1 MNHREARLRFLLLQG
16 GLHAG
21 IEPLPI
27 VHRESS
33 QVIRGQWGSAI
44 STITSTQQPGILIF
58 HLNNLLIGCLSR
70 NHAVADIWTVWELL
84 SAYLNPL

>member
-44 STITSTQQPGILIF
+44 STITSTQQPGMTFF
-58 HLNNLLIGCLSR
+58 HLHILKVVYHR
-70 NHAVADIWTVWELL
+70 
-84 SAYLNPL
+84 